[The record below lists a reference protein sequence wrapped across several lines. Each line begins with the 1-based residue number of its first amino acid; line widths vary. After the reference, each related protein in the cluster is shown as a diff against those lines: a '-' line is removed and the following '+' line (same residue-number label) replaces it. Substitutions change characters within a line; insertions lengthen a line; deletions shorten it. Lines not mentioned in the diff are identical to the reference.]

1 MKILIPV
8 DGSANAQR
16 AVEHVIKNI
25 AMLKERPQLLLL
37 NVQWNVA
44 TGNVK
49 LFINQKTIDDYYREQ
64 GMAALQSA
72 RAALDAACLPYQ
84 YHISVGTPAEAI
96 VRYANEQSVDQIVM
110 GRQGQGGLQALLLGS
125 VVNKVLAHGELPGTL
140 IRSGGSFRGMPGR
153 AIFPDNS

>member
-1 MKILIPV
+1 MGEMMKILIPV
-8 DGSANAQR
+8 DGSANALR
-16 AVEHVIKNI
+16 AVEHVIGNV
-25 AMLKERPQLLLL
+25 AALKERSQLLLL

-72 RAALDAACLPYQ
+72 RAALDAAALPYQ
-84 YHISVGTPAEAI
+84 YHISIGTPAEAI
-96 VRYANEQSVDQIVM
+96 VQYANEQSVEQIVM

-125 VVNKVLAHGELPGTL
+125 VVNKVLHLANCPVLL
-140 IRSGGSFRGMPGR
+140 IK
-153 AIFPDNS
+153 